1 MRYPIA
7 ARIEQAI
14 MEQIATRDM
23 CGDERQT
30 LQDFEREFG
39 AFTPAQRDTIRASVD
54 EAWRR
59 SQRAAG
65 VTKPITSNERM
76 AIEFTLEAETAEEPA
91 LV

>member
-14 MEQIATRDM
+14 MELIATRDM

-30 LQDFEREFG
+30 LKDFEREFG
-39 AFTPAQRDTIRASVD
+39 TFTETQRDDIRSSAD
-54 EAWRR
+54 GAWRR

-65 VTKPITSNERM
+65 VCKPITSNERM
-76 AIEFTLEAETAEEPA
+76 AIELALETEPAEELE